1 MKNNIASIQ
10 RVMIATALTSGLV
23 TAGIAASAQ
32 TTAAPAAPAATNVSI
47 STVDQSAQ
55 RKADLEKLNA
65 DQRRFEF
72 YKQGTSQ

>member
-32 TTAAPAAPAATNVSI
+32 TTAAPAAPTATNVSI